1 MLLPFVFSSGISFSS
16 ALTGPKFGNFIAV
29 RGFSFFKFGAFS
41 GSSTVVDFR
50 AEVGTGPRM
59 NSMSRLLKKSAIC
72 KKCYCQFFYLFTYFS
87 IGSLIFC
94 ENQKKMFFFFFCFC
108 TIRRHSFYL
117 CVCPFLCLF
126 ICLSERLFI
135 YLSNFSFHIFF

>member
-1 MLLPFVFSSGISFSS
+1 MLKAFVYIDSIIQSIMFLPFVFSSGISFSS
-16 ALTGPKFGNFIAV
+16 ALTGPKFGNFTAV

-41 GSSTVVDFR
+41 GSPTVVDFR

-94 ENQKKMFFFFFCFC
+94 KNQQNLFSFFCLC
-108 TIRRHSFYL
+108 TILQTF
-117 CVCPFLCLF
+117 FLLM
-126 ICLSERLFI
+126 CLSVLVSVYLFV
-135 YLSNFSFHIFF
+135 